1 MSTVGID
8 SVGSETR
15 VVRHLR
21 PVLSSPVGFAIAHR
35 STSRSIEMKI
45 LFVRC
50 PTGFLPI
57 LDVDV
62 SALNLPVV
70 PRLDY
75 ALAPVGAPSRI
86 SVKEF
91 GACEHEES

>member
-45 LFVRC
+45 L
-50 PTGFLPI
+50 
-57 LDVDV
+57 
-62 SALNLPVV
+62 
-70 PRLDY
+70 
-75 ALAPVGAPSRI
+75 
-86 SVKEF
+86 
-91 GACEHEES
+91 